1 MKFEE
6 SSSIE
11 ENLHDKDRLFDVFNQ
26 FLSNKPKWDYY
37 GKMYGNYNLQMIF
50 ENPGE
55 FIIKYLHN
63 GEKTP
68 EKELKDFFKD
78 PEFKKRVSH
87 TVSIF
92 FLGLSLYYKLPIIRK
107 EIDKYLKELK
117 KKVHD
122 CDPSDSPIDLPF
134 SYYWF
139 LICFY
144 HDLGYFV
151 MSKRN
156 GEFKL
161 FNGKKDWDNVE
172 KTIIEKIGQIQ
183 SLGIKI
189 SPIIKNS
196 CINYLKYRRKHPSKF
211 GPIENIDHGFISGIS
226 FYFQRETKFQEFSEL
241 FPDQDHFVHK
251 GLHWSKHLLEQV
263 HSSISWNIISHNV
276 WYLPKNIPESNI
288 ELFKTK
294 NLYVKY
300 ELNDLILKTDEP
312 PVKISDFPMYFLI
325 CLVDTIDP
333 VKMFINWDSVTVEKE
348 TLDILRDIEFEKN
361 KPSSFHFKF
370 NGRLDS
376 NHFYSELKKNEYWL
390 GMKVDELDNNTIK
403 VTISS

>member
-1 MKFEE
+1 MEFK
-6 SSSIE
+6 
-11 ENLHDKDRLFDVFNQ
+11 KLFDVFNQ
-26 FLSNKPKWDYY
+26 ILSNKPRWDYY
-37 GKMYGNYNLQMIF
+37 EKMYGNYNLQMIF

-68 EKELKDFFKD
+68 EKELKGFFND
-78 PEFKKRVSH
+78 PIFKKRVSH

-92 FLGLSLYYKLPIIRK
+92 FLGLSLYYELPIIQK

-117 KKVHD
+117 KIVHD
-122 CDPSDSPIDLPF
+122 CDPTDTPIDLPF

-151 MSKRN
+151 MSKEN
-156 GEFKL
+156 GDFEL
-161 FNGKKDWDNVE
+161 FEKIDTWKKVE
-172 KTIIEKIGQIQ
+172 KKIEYIIGQIMN
-183 SLGIKI
+183 IDYKI
-189 SPIIKNS
+189 SPVVKSS
-196 CINYLKYRRKHPSKF
+196 CMNYLKCKTKNPSDF
-211 GPIENIDHGFISGIS
+211 SPEEHIDHGFISGTS
-226 FYFQRETKFQEFSEL
+226 FYHQRKTKFGEL
-241 FPDQDHFVHK
+241 SLKYPGQDYFIHE

-263 HSSISWNIISHNV
+263 HSSISWNIISHNI
-276 WYLPKNIPESNI
+276 WYLPKEISETN
-288 ELFKTK
+288 TK
-294 NLYVKY
+294 LIKKKKLYEKY

-333 VKMFINWDSVTVEKE
+333 VKMFINWDSVIVEKE
-348 TLDILRDIEFEKN
+348 TLEILRDIEFEKK
-361 KPSSFHFKF
+361 KPSSFLFKF
-370 NGRLDS
+370 NGRFDS
-376 NHFYSELKKNEYWL
+376 NHFYSKLKKNEYWL